1 MQFENDLKE
10 TLLTDDYT
18 NIKLTVK
25 HWVDP
30 STDCQLILTK

>member
-10 TLLTDDYT
+10 TLLTGDYT
-18 NIKLTVK
+18 NIKPTVK

-30 STDCQLILTK
+30 SIDCQLILIK